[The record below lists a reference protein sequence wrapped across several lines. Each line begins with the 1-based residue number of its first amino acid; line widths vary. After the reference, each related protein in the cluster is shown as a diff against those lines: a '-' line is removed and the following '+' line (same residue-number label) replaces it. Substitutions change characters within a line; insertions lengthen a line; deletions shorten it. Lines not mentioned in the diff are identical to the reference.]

1 MGELRYGVDIK
12 ETRKYMRKNK
22 FTALAN
28 IGCVLISF
36 IVLLPFMWMLA
47 TSLRLPVDSF
57 RLPPSFFPTV
67 LHVDNYVQVFRKAE
81 QPRLLVKSVWH
92 ANY

>member
-1 MGELRYGVDIK
+1 MGKLRYGVDIK

-22 FTALAN
+22 FTALAG
-28 IGCVLISF
+28 IGCVLVSF

-67 LHVDNYVQVFRKAE
+67 FHVDN
-81 QPRLLVKSVWH
+81 
-92 ANY
+92 

>member
-1 MGELRYGVDIK
+1 
-12 ETRKYMRKNK
+12 MRKNK
-22 FTALAN
+22 FTALAG
-28 IGCVLISF
+28 IGCVLVSF

-67 LHVDNYVQVFRKAE
+67 FHVDNYVQVFRKV
-81 QPRLLVKSVWH
+81 PLLKFIGNSFFVSVTAMWIRR
-92 ANY
+92 